1 MTSPFILTPET
12 SPEPE
17 EPAQYKSL
25 YQATTQKR
33 KRSWPVV
40 GVEGS
45 VKPGALR
52 AVWENDWKP
61 ACKKGSHPFQDGR
74 LEDFEPIFDDLIEAH
89 VDDPTSPEYTLAFL
103 SRAQELSLEAED
115 ALARGDRGL
124 ASELYLRA
132 CAVLRIARLPR
143 SQEKECSVKQRAW
156 QFQKSLYLK
165 AGKLWHSPLEEVIIP
180 HIHDIKTQDCDVY
193 NSRTRIVRPRIPL
206 YVRLPAET
214 LDFGRTCPA
223 VLIVSGD
230 DRTAHT
236 RQCGEA
242 LRRGWGCVVAEVPG
256 AGDCP
261 VSAEEGGDAADGL
274 WSSVLDWMKAMRVFD
289 MDRVV
294 VWGSGESVVRM
305 AGTHGDRLGC
315 CVAVFGDGGEG
326 DLPMLD
332 EVVSCSVLV
341 VTGGGESFESDGL
354 GMPVDDDDGLDDGDN
369 NLSLFEY
376 GAPDTSVVQYPRAD
390 SRAVYDWVGKA
401 FDSK

>member
-25 YQATTQKR
+25 YQATAQKR
-33 KRSWPVV
+33 KRSWPIV
-40 GVEGS
+40 GVEGT

-115 ALARGDRGL
+115 ALGRGDRGL

-132 CAVLRIARLPR
+132 CAVLRIARLPH
-143 SQEKECSVKQRAW
+143 SQEKDCSVKQRAW

-180 HIHDIKTQDCDVY
+180 HIHDINTNDDDDQQHVHH
-193 NSRTRIVRPRIPL
+193 SESGARGRVERPRIPL
-206 YVRLPAET
+206 YVRLPLET
-214 LDFGRTCPA
+214 RDFGRTCPA
-223 VLIVSGD
+223 VLIVSD

-236 RQCGEA
+236 RLCGEA

-256 AGDCP
+256 QATVP
-261 VSAEEGGDAADGL
+261 SPRRRE
-274 WSSVLDWMKAMRVFD
+274 R
-289 MDRVV
+289 
-294 VWGSGESVVRM
+294 RM
-305 AGTHGDRLGC
+305 
-315 CVAVFGDGGEG
+315 
-326 DLPMLD
+326 
-332 EVVSCSVLV
+332 
-341 VTGGGESFESDGL
+341 
-354 GMPVDDDDGLDDGDN
+354 
-369 NLSLFEY
+369 
-376 GAPDTSVVQYPRAD
+376 PRAGCGAR
-390 SRAVYDWVGKA
+390 SWTG
-401 FDSK
+401 